1 MRPRRRRPSARRS
14 RGRFRRHARN
24 PFVLAFCDR
33 LLPGTLSR
41 EPLLGWPN
49 PAGAHDNVA
58 RPNPHARLSSHPRV
72 DRRGATSRMCA
83 TPESHHHPPAVQ
95 ACVAPLG
102 RFPPILSS
110 LPTVPTWS
118 EGENGALPGP
128 RLPFPWGHQP
138 TQFDSPW
145 QVARPR
151 LQPPLGT
158 PLSFPTASR
167 PSHLLP
173 RQYCFHPPGHWR
185 GSPGYLCPH

>member
-1 MRPRRRRPSARRS
+1 MVRSEALECGRAADGPRLAGLGEDQTARPQAT
-14 RGRFRRHARN
+14 
-24 PFVLAFCDR
+24 VLALCER
-33 LLPGTLSR
+33 LLLPRTLSR
-41 EPLLGWPN
+41 EPLLDWPS

-138 TQFDSPW
+138 TQSHSPW

-151 LQPPLGT
+151 LQPPLG
-158 PLSFPTASR
+158 PL
-167 PSHLLP
+167 
-173 RQYCFHPPGHWR
+173 
-185 GSPGYLCPH
+185 